1 MLMICEGCYYKYE
14 GNVYFVAE
22 PICSNGMSR
31 VFKCEQIDDASRT
44 DYHIVGES
52 FLMPRDELYD
62 AANLCENASLADMR

>member
-1 MLMICEGCYYKYE
+1 MFERHVESIQM
-14 GNVYFVAE
+14 
-22 PICSNGMSR
+22 R
-31 VFKCEQIDDASRT
+31 TKCDASKT